1 MAKLKFN
8 QETCKPTSSI
18 PISFEK
24 LIDKNFKRSNNQS
37 GIDKYIEETS
47 ELNKLITSADIS
59 HHLANLLVLG
69 YISAGESYFREI
81 IRNLILFDTNSIQN
95 CEEVELTYSAAL
107 NYDKEMLPEAL
118 LEHCTFINTKNIKD
132 SLSKFVGIKGK
143 WPEDVIKSLDE
154 YSKVCQLRHCIVHR
168 FGKIGSRNAVKLKL
182 RKKKNYL
189 EKPLNINFAD
199 LQNVFMQ
206 CHSTIKTINNFIFV
220 KVLNRTLEIDNYW
233 SWDYKID
240 KKKFM
245 NYYNLFISKIEPF
258 NIKSKTPS
266 KLYYKFRDD
275 VIKK

>member
-1 MAKLKFN
+1 MRKLKFI
-8 QETCKPTSSI
+8 QETCKPTTSI

-24 LIDKNFKRSNNQS
+24 LIDDNYKRSYNQS
-37 GIDKYIEETS
+37 AIDKYIEETS
-47 ELNKLITSADIS
+47 ELNKLITTADIS

-81 IRNLILFDTNSIQN
+81 MRNLILFDANSIQN

-143 WPEDVIKSLDE
+143 WPDDVIKSLDE
-154 YSKVCQLRHCIVHR
+154 YSKICQLRHCIVHR

-189 EKPLNINFAD
+189 EKPLNINFAN

-220 KVLNRTLEIDNYW
+220 EVLNRTLEIDNYW
-233 SWDYKID
+233 SWIYKND

-258 NIKSKTPS
+258 NPKTNIPS
-266 KLYYKFRDD
+266 KLYYKFRNDI
-275 VIKK
+275 IK